1 MKRHIYGIIIKAV
14 KQTQMT
20 ETRPKSY
27 DLKTEIKSA
36 NFIGETNQQ
45 KLLEN
50 FDKLTDQQKI
60 KIKELLIAEK
70 LKYLEN
76 INKELNE
83 EKTLLNKFEKRKD
96 ILKENLNRNIDI
108 LSINTNEIDL
118 EIDQETLI
126 NQIDEVILLNN
137 QINDSLKDFM
147 STLSEE
153 EKKHINRLK
162 DVDLLINQMP
172 EDIKNYYEN
181 NKNVQ
186 RK

>member
-1 MKRHIYGIIIKAV
+1 
-14 KQTQMT
+14 MT
-20 ETRPKSY
+20 ETRPKNY

-36 NFIGETNQQ
+36 DFIGATNQQ

-60 KIKELLIAEK
+60 KIKELLEKSKAER

-76 INKELNE
+76 INKELIE
-83 EKTLLNKFEKRKD
+83 EKTLLTKFEKRKD

-118 EIDQETLI
+118 EIDKETLI

-153 EKKHINRLK
+153 EKKQINRLK
-162 DVDLLINQMP
+162 DVDLLMNKMP